1 MKKGGNTLTIDS
13 ASDRIFFLKTEM
25 IEQKILQDFRWLILL
40 GLVGLNW
47 FSSDGT
53 RYVRPFVIFRDCI
66 QKVVQFTEPAVINY
80 GLCGKFRAWRAL
92 STGKNYIFLSAQGL
106 LSLHECRTTN
116 HQHFLGIG
124 SAVQISRDRSNMQQS
139 KYTMYG
145 FSSKSFKFSGK

>member
-1 MKKGGNTLTIDS
+1 MKNKGGDTITIDS

-25 IEQKILQDFRWLILL
+25 IEQKILQDFRWLIWL

-80 GLCGKFRAWRAL
+80 GLCGKFRASRTL
-92 STGKNYIFLSAQGL
+92 PIGENCLFLSAQGL

-124 SAVQISRDRSNMQQS
+124 SAVQISRDRSNMQQG
-139 KYTMYG
+139 KYTVYG
-145 FSSKSFKFSGK
+145 FSSKSFKFSG